1 MADFALEAE
10 KYTEKITEIEIQKA
24 KQEQNSS

>member
-1 MADFALEAE
+1 MADFALESE